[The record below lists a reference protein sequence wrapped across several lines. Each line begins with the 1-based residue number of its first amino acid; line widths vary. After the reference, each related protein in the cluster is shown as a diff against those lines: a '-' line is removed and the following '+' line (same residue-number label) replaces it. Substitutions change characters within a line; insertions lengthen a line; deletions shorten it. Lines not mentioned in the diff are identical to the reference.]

1 MVHTPC
7 EGPSLANQNKTEIG
21 GISPE
26 VGYKSLH
33 YQIIIFVKVRE
44 KEAIINNVKF
54 SMPNI
59 LIRY

>member
-7 EGPSLANQNKTEIG
+7 EGPSLANQNKTKIE

-33 YQIIIFVKVRE
+33 YQIIIFVKGIE
-44 KEAIINNVKF
+44 KEAMIINVT
-54 SMPNI
+54 SMF
-59 LIRY
+59 YA